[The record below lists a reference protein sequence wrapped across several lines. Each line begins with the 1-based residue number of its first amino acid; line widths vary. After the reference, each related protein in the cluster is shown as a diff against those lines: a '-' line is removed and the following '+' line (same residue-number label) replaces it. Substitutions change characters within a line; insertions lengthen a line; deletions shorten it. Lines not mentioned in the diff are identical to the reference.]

1 MRTVLARAIA
11 IGTLVVGMSGLSAA
25 TAVAATSA
33 ATVSGATA
41 ARPPVPAASPAIGGA
56 VPTASG
62 VHGAHAAGAHPA
74 LSAGYNWV
82 DGVINENATFLY
94 GNSLSGWMVGYD
106 SAYVGYYP
114 YTDSDGYPTGAFP
127 QVGDVYYMHVVVA
140 VVGNPGNGGDA
151 PDIQIQLPDNTQLA
165 ISSANPT
172 YCFFIGSSAIQ
183 TTCPTPG
190 VGTILPIWLGTV
202 PVASYYMFEEQFP
215 VVTTAPLDGISN
227 PSSYL
232 GNENQWAIGEF
243 DSGTEQADWIQ
254 VWVPPVAVDT
264 TITGKPSATTTSTSA
279 SFSFTSNLGGS
290 TFQCRLDSGSWT
302 ACASPKTYSGLST
315 TSHTFRVAAV
325 DSLGRV
331 DPTPASYTWTVTPG
345 PATTLSVSGF
355 PNPDAA
361 GAAHTIIVTAR
372 DAYGNKATGY
382 RGTIHFTSTDTKA
395 GLPANY
401 TFTSTDA
408 GAHTFSTGVTL
419 KTAATQ
425 SVTATDTKTATIKG
439 TQSGIVVQP
448 AAATTLSV
456 SGFPN
461 PDAAGAA
468 HTIIVTARD
477 AYGNK
482 ATGYRGTI
490 HFTSTDTKAGLPAN
504 YTFTSTDAGAHT
516 FSTGVTLKTAATQSV
531 TATDTKTA
539 TIKGTQSGIVVQH
552 GAVKSLVVSGLTTPR
567 TAGSAGSVRVTA
579 VDAYGN
585 RVPGYR
591 GVIHFTSS
599 DTKAKLPANYTFT
612 STDSGT
618 RLFSGTIVLKT
629 AGTRSVTATDTTTAT
644 IKGSQ
649 TGIVVTPAA
658 ATTLTVSGL
667 TSPRKAGV
675 AGTVTVTAHD
685 AYGNV
690 ATGYRGTIHFTS
702 TDTKAALP
710 ANYTFTAA
718 SAGTHTFSLG
728 VTLKTKGTRSV
739 TATDTKTATIKGSQ
753 TGIVV
758 N

>member
-1 MRTVLARAIA
+1 M
-11 IGTLVVGMSGLSAA
+11 
-25 TAVAATSA
+25 
-33 ATVSGATA
+33 
-41 ARPPVPAASPAIGGA
+41 
-56 VPTASG
+56 
-62 VHGAHAAGAHPA
+62 
-74 LSAGYNWV
+74 
-82 DGVINENATFLY
+82 
-94 GNSLSGWMVGYD
+94 
-106 SAYVGYYP
+106 
-114 YTDSDGYPTGAFP
+114 
-127 QVGDVYYMHVVVA
+127 
-140 VVGNPGNGGDA
+140 
-151 PDIQIQLPDNTQLA
+151 
-165 ISSANPT
+165 
-172 YCFFIGSSAIQ
+172 
-183 TTCPTPG
+183 
-190 VGTILPIWLGTV
+190 
-202 PVASYYMFEEQFP
+202 
-215 VVTTAPLDGISN
+215 
-227 PSSYL
+227 
-232 GNENQWAIGEF
+232 
-243 DSGTEQADWIQ
+243 
-254 VWVPPVAVDT
+254 
-264 TITGKPSATTTSTSA
+264 
-279 SFSFTSNLGGS
+279 
-290 TFQCRLDSGSWT
+290 
-302 ACASPKTYSGLST
+302 
-315 TSHTFRVAAV
+315 
-325 DSLGRV
+325 
-331 DPTPASYTWTVTPG
+331 
-345 PATTLSVSGF
+345 
-355 PNPDAA
+355 
-361 GAAHTIIVTAR
+361 
-372 DAYGNKATGY
+372 
-382 RGTIHFTSTDTKA
+382 
-395 GLPANY
+395 
-401 TFTSTDA
+401 
-408 GAHTFSTGVTL
+408 
-419 KTAATQ
+419 
-425 SVTATDTKTATIKG
+425 
-439 TQSGIVVQP
+439 
-448 AAATTLSV
+448 
-456 SGFPN
+456 
-461 PDAAGAA
+461 
-468 HTIIVTARD
+468 
-477 AYGNK
+477 
-482 ATGYRGTI
+482 
-490 HFTSTDTKAGLPAN
+490 
-504 YTFTSTDAGAHT
+504 
-516 FSTGVTLKTAATQSV
+516 TLKTAATQSV

-599 DTKAKLPANYTFT
+599 ATKAKLPANYTFT

>member
-439 TQSGIVVQP
+439 TQSGIVVQ
-448 AAATTLSV
+448 
-456 SGFPN
+456 
-461 PDAAGAA
+461 
-468 HTIIVTARD
+468 
-477 AYGNK
+477 
-482 ATGYRGTI
+482 
-490 HFTSTDTKAGLPAN
+490 
-504 YTFTSTDAGAHT
+504 
-516 FSTGVTLKTAATQSV
+516 
-531 TATDTKTA
+531 
-539 TIKGTQSGIVVQH
+539 H